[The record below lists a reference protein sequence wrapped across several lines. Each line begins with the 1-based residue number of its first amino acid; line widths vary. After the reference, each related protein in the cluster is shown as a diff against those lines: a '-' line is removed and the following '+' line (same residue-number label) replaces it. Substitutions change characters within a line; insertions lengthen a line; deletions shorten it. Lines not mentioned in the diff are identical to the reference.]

1 MGFKVK
7 DHFYRKAKEEGFAAR
22 SVYKLKE
29 MDRKYHLFNRKDKV
43 LDLGYY
49 PGSWAQYAAGKV
61 GQGGLVVGV
70 DLSSS
75 KPNALEGHVS
85 FFQKDV
91 FSLTSLLELNL
102 DTKVNILLS
111 DMAPRMTGIKSV
123 DQARSLQLVE
133 KVFDMM
139 EVFLE
144 KDGKAVIKVFDSGD
158 VHAFLKTR
166 KKMFNRFHYVRPKA
180 SRSSSS
186 EFFVI
191 GQGHR

>member
-7 DHFYRKAKEEGFAAR
+7 DHFYKKAKEEGFAAR

-29 MDRKYHLFNRKDKV
+29 MDKKYRLFNRKDKV

-61 GQGGLVVGV
+61 GQDGLVVGV

-75 KPNALEGHVS
+75 KPNISEGHVS
-85 FFQKDV
+85 FFQRDV
-91 FSLTSLLELNL
+91 FSLTNLLQLNL

-144 KDGKAVIKVFDSGD
+144 KNGKAVIKVFDCGG
-158 VHAFLKTR
+158 VHAFLKAR
-166 KKMFNRFHYVRPKA
+166 KKMFKQFRYVRPKA

-186 EFFVI
+186 EFFVV

>member
-7 DHFYRKAKEEGFAAR
+7 DHFYKKAKEEGFAAR

-29 MDRKYHLFNRKDKV
+29 MDKKYRLFNRKDRV

-61 GQGGLVVGV
+61 GQDGLVVGV
-70 DLSSS
+70 DLS
-75 KPNALEGHVS
+75 PPQTNVFEGRVA

-91 FSLTSLLELNL
+91 FSLTNLSQLNL

-111 DMAPRMTGIKSV
+111 DMAPKMTGIKSV
-123 DQARSLQLVE
+123 DQTRSLELVE

-139 EVFLE
+139 EAFLE

-158 VHAFLKTR
+158 VHAALKAR
-166 KKMFNRFHYVRPKA
+166 KKMFKQFHYVRPKA

-186 EFFVI
+186 EFFVV